1 MLVSLVMTS
10 IYTYTLC
17 SPECLVLSLVYID
30 RLIQSQTVVVNS
42 LSIHRVLITRFL
54 CSLAFIVSVMVAA
67 KFFDD
72 SFFKNEYYARVGGID
87 TEELNMLEQEFL
99 CSINFS
105 LVVSSEDYQKYHNE
119 LYNHAMND
127 MCPCCCDLNLP
138 FLTALPESPSILVYE
153 YPKQVIPDSPCNV
166 VY

>member
-1 MLVSLVMTS
+1 MIFS

-42 LSIHRVLITRFL
+42 LSIHRVLITRFWYCL
-54 CSLAFIVSVMVAA
+54 CLIVSIMIAA

-72 SFFKNEYYARVGGID
+72 SFFKNEFYARVGGID
-87 TEELNMLEQEFL
+87 TSELNMLEQEYL

-105 LVVSSEDYQKYHNE
+105 LVVSPEDYQQYHNE
-119 LYNHAMND
+119 LYKHTVND
-127 MCPCCCDLNLP
+127 MCSCCCGLMNSIS
-138 FLTALPESPSILVYE
+138 ESMSRV
-153 YPKQVIPDSPCNV
+153 S
-166 VY
+166 

>member
-1 MLVSLVMTS
+1 MIFS

-42 LSIHRVLITRFL
+42 LSIHRVLITRFWYCL
-54 CSLAFIVSVMVAA
+54 CLIVSIMIAA

-72 SFFKNEYYARVGGID
+72 SFFKNEFYARVGGID
-87 TEELNMLEQEFL
+87 TSELNMLEQEYL

-105 LVVSSEDYQKYHNE
+105 LVVSPEDYQQYHNE
-119 LYNHAMND
+119 LYKHTVND
-127 MCPCCCDLNLP
+127 MCSCCCGLMIP
-138 FLTALPESPSILVYE
+138 FLKACPESPNILIYE